1 MGLLQAMLRPAFKRL
16 TAKYADPRNVE
27 LAGLLASH
35 GAWLVDHPYWIMP
48 EKPIW
53 DFIGQQKDWTTLK
66 EVKKN
71 VDDALGIVNA
81 AQLLKPLTCRGIAR

>member
-1 MGLLQAMLRPAFKRL
+1 M
-16 TAKYADPRNVE
+16 
-27 LAGLLASH
+27 
-35 GAWLVDHPYWIMP
+35 VDHPYWIMP